1 MLKWNR
7 DPFYLQI
14 FIVVWSIKSSRKDI
28 FPSIN
33 FLGKDRGEKNTLR
46 QTPYHVAFRLILPPG
61 SSDDRSNTNQTDEQK
76 VRKEHIFIF

>member
-1 MLKWNR
+1 MESG
-7 DPFYLQI
+7 
-14 FIVVWSIKSSRKDI
+14 SILFADFHCSLEYKKFKKRHISQ
-28 FPSIN
+28 
-33 FLGKDRGEKNTLR
+33 LGKDRGEKNTLR